1 MSRTSIKGQFAPR
14 TIEMLRSA
22 AYRVLSLSA
31 RRVLDRLEIELA
43 DHGGNENGRLPVT
56 YADFHHYG
64 IDRHAIPPAIREVEA
79 LGFVEITQRGRAGNA
94 EFRSPNYFRLTYR
107 HCGRNQS
114 TDEWRLIGEAEALAL
129 ARAARRA
136 SKKQKASVGKRP
148 FSGGK
153 TNTETLEAPVRE
165 TPTTVLVGETHT
177 TLDISGRGRV
187 PSQAVAS

>member
-94 EFRSPNYFRLTYR
+94 EFRSPNYFRLAA
-107 HCGRNQS
+107 
-114 TDEWRLIGEAEALAL
+114 EEVELIAQPDAAKAKWQELNKR
-129 ARAARRA
+129 ARASRSALQRA
-136 SKKQKASVGKRP
+136 KYAEQHGE
-148 FSGGK
+148 SGPGPK
-153 TNTETLEAPVRE
+153 
-165 TPTTVLVGETHT
+165 
-177 TLDISGRGRV
+177 
-187 PSQAVAS
+187 